1 MTTGRSWRFWTG
13 GHEPSKEVSI
23 PRVQGNLQGLRP
35 SDHRRLQRLY
45 HRRVSPRQV
54 LSPEL
59 ARQMAEIS
67 EEIGRQVGLLLD
79 RRGLVF
85 MVLVGD
91 DHKLEIPSLQGF
103 RQAATRLLGLRL
115 VHTHLKG
122 ESLTQDDL
130 SDLAHLRLDLICQ
143 VQVGQD
149 GQPGRVQLAHL
160 LPPNPRNQQWVLMEV
175 ENPYRLDLDALA
187 LVEGLEDEFARILR
201 ARRVDQKGERVILVG
216 VYPAGGKKAT
226 ASMAELR
233 ELARSSGLHVLDE
246 VVQVRQ
252 QPDPRFVLGKG
263 KLEEL
268 VIRSKQLG
276 AEVLLFDRNL
286 NPGQLRNLSELTDQ
300 KIIDRTQLI
309 LDIFAQHAHSRDGK
323 IQVELAQ
330 LRYLLPR
337 LVGKGTAMSRLR
349 GGIGLRGPGETKLE
363 VDRRRVRDRIA
374 RLERELEEVRKARIQ
389 RRARRSSK
397 GLPVVSIVGYTNA
410 GKSTLLN
417 GLTHS
422 QVLAEDKLFATLDP
436 ASRRLRF
443 PKERDVI
450 VTDTVGFIQDLPAD
464 LVNAFRATLEELE
477 DADLLLH
484 VADISSQYVE
494 EQISSVR
501 GILWEMG
508 LGGKKELLVFNKKDL
523 VDSWRVREM
532 LSKHQG
538 VAVSALRG
546 EGLEELSQKVASL
559 LFREGG
565 IVSSRTEAAGGQE
578 RQMGSGSPAL

>member
-1 MTTGRSWRFWTG
+1 LRYWTGEDSSWR
-13 GHEPSKEVSI
+13 EAAI

-35 SDHRRLQRLY
+35 SDHRRLQRFY

-59 ARQMAEIS
+59 TRQMAEIS
-67 EEIGRQVGLLLD
+67 AEIGRQVGLLLD

-122 ESLTQDDL
+122 EPLTQDDL

-374 RLERELEEVRKARIQ
+374 RLERELEEVRKARMQ
-389 RRARRSSK
+389 RRARRSRK

-422 QVLAEDKLFATLDP
+422 QVIAEDKLFATLDP

-443 PKERDVI
+443 PRERDVI

-523 VDSWRVREM
+523 VDSRHVREM

-578 RQMGSGSPAL
+578 RELGSGSPVL

>member
-1 MTTGRSWRFWTG
+1 MGREDLFR
-13 GHEPSKEVSI
+13 EAKI

-67 EEIGRQVGLLLD
+67 MDTGRQVGLLLD
-79 RRGLVF
+79 RKGLVF
-85 MVLVGD
+85 MVIVGD

-103 RQAATRLLGLRL
+103 RQAPTRLLGLRL

-122 ESLTQDDL
+122 EPLTHDDL
-130 SDLAHLRLDLICQ
+130 TDLAHLRLDLICQ
-143 VQVGQD
+143 VQVGQE

-160 LPPNPRNQQWVLMEV
+160 LPPNPRNEQWVMMEA
-175 ENPYRLDLDALA
+175 ENPWRLDLDAQA
-187 LVEGLEDEFARILR
+187 LVEGLEDEFARIFK
-201 ARRVDQKGERVILVG
+201 ARKVDQKGERVILVG
-216 VYPAGGKKAT
+216 VYPTGGKKAW
-226 ASMAELR
+226 ASMAELK
-233 ELARSSGLHVLDE
+233 ELARSSGLLVLDE

-252 QPDPRFVLGKG
+252 QPDPRFVIGKG
-263 KLEEL
+263 KLEDL
-268 VIRSKQLG
+268 IIRSKQLG
-276 AEVLLFDRNL
+276 AEVILFDRNL

-374 RLERELEEVRKARIQ
+374 RLERDLEEVRKARIQ
-389 RRARRSSK
+389 RRARRSRM
-397 GLPVVSIVGYTNA
+397 GLPIVSIVGYTNA

-417 GLTHS
+417 ALTHS
-422 QVLAEDKLFATLDP
+422 RVTAEDKLFATLDP

-443 PKERDVI
+443 PRERDVI
-450 VTDTVGFIQDLPAD
+450 ITDTVGFIQDLPPD

-477 DADLLLH
+477 DAELLLH
-484 VADISSQYVE
+484 VADISSPYME
-494 EQISSVR
+494 EQLRSVR
-501 GILWEMG
+501 KILGEMG
-508 LGGKKELLVFNKKDL
+508 LEKKRELLVFNKTDL
-523 VDSWRVREM
+523 VEPWRVREI
-532 LSKHQG
+532 LSRYKG
-538 VAVSALRG
+538 VAISALKG
-546 EGLEELSQKVASL
+546 EGLEELSRQMACL
-559 LFREGG
+559 LFREATA
-565 IVSSRTEAAGGQE
+565 VSFANVPLSGKHNEA
-578 RQMGSGSPAL
+578 GSGSPVM

>member
-1 MTTGRSWRFWTG
+1 MRYWTGEDSSWR
-13 GHEPSKEVSI
+13 EAAI

-35 SDHRRLQRLY
+35 SDHRRLQRFY

-59 ARQMAEIS
+59 TRQMAEIS
-67 EEIGRQVGLLLD
+67 AEIGRQVGLLLD

-122 ESLTQDDL
+122 EPLTQDDL

-374 RLERELEEVRKARIQ
+374 RLERELEEVRKARMQ
-389 RRARRSSK
+389 RRARRSRK

-422 QVLAEDKLFATLDP
+422 QVIAEDKLFATLDP

-443 PKERDVI
+443 PRERDVI

-523 VDSWRVREM
+523 VDSRHVREM

-578 RQMGSGSPAL
+578 RELGSGSPVL

>member
-1 MTTGRSWRFWTG
+1 
-13 GHEPSKEVSI
+13 
-23 PRVQGNLQGLRP
+23 
-35 SDHRRLQRLY
+35 
-45 HRRVSPRQV
+45 V

-67 EEIGRQVGLLLD
+67 WEIGRQVGLLLD
-79 RRGLVF
+79 RKGLVF

-103 RQAATRLLGLRL
+103 RQAPTRLLGLRL

-122 ESLTQDDL
+122 EGLTQDDL
-130 SDLAHLRLDLICQ
+130 TDLAHLRLDLICQ
-143 VQVGQD
+143 LQVSAEGH
-149 GQPGRVQLAHL
+149 PGRVQLAHL
-160 LPPNPRNQQWVLMEV
+160 LPPNPARQQWVLLEADS
-175 ENPYRLDLDALA
+175 PWGLDLDALA
-187 LVEGLEDEFARILR
+187 MVEGLEDEFARILR
-201 ARRVDQKGERVILVG
+201 VRRVDGKGERVILVG
-216 VYPAGGKKAT
+216 VYPTGGSRAA
-226 ASMAELR
+226 ASMAELK

-246 VVQVRQ
+246 VVQVRP
-252 QPDPRFVLGKG
+252 QPDPRFVIGKG

-286 NPGQLRNLSELTDQ
+286 NPGQLRNLSEMTDQ

-374 RLERELEEVRKARIQ
+374 RLEKELEEVRKARGQ
-389 RRARRSSK
+389 RRARRNRT
-397 GLPVVSIVGYTNA
+397 GLPIVSIVGYTNA

-417 GLTHS
+417 ALTHS
-422 QVLAEDKLFATLDP
+422 RVTAEDKLFATLDP

-443 PKERDVI
+443 PRERDLI
-450 VTDTVGFIQDLPAD
+450 VTDTVGFIQDLPPD
-464 LVNAFRATLEELE
+464 LLSAFRSTLEELQ

-484 VADISSQYVE
+484 VADLSSQYVE
-494 EQISSVR
+494 EQIRSVR
-501 GILWEMG
+501 GILSDMG
-508 LGGKKELLVFNKKDL
+508 LDRKRELLVFNKMDL
-523 VDSWRVREM
+523 VEAPRVLQM
-532 LSKHQG
+532 LSHYQA
-538 VAVSALRG
+538 VAISALTG
-546 EGLEELSQKVASL
+546 EGLEELSREVAL
-559 LFREGG
+559 ILFQDSEGLRRIQEPECPQQEDPG
-565 IVSSRTEAAGGQE
+565 RSSVSRLV
-578 RQMGSGSPAL
+578 R